1 MIICQISAPM
11 NRLLRTIFMII
22 TVTVI
27 LLPAIPAI
35 ANKTEKNT
43 DLRYNYKLDLTAIG
57 LSSFGWGIMEIFKN
71 DISPSSCRW
80 CNSNSLDTSIRNN
93 VKWNDTH
100 AAEVSST
107 ALAYGVAPIL
117 STGLTAFAEY
127 KDNSLDN
134 LPVDVMII
142 AEAATLSSFFSQ
154 IVKISV
160 ARQRPDVHFGPTTS
174 PDKGKNISFY
184 SGHTSLA
191 FSIAVATGT
200 VAQMRGYE
208 LAPVIWGTGLA
219 VAATT
224 GYLRMAADK
233 HYFTDV
239 LGGAVLG
246 SAFGFA
252 VPYIFHRPKSKPL
265 PVALSVTP
273 TNGGTMFGIS
283 GNL

>member
-1 MIICQISAPM
+1 MKRISKKISFIA
-11 NRLLRTIFMII
+11 T
-22 TVTVI
+22 I
-27 LLPAIPAI
+27 LLFFFCASPLLAS
-35 ANKTEKNT
+35 EKNEISE
-43 DLRYNYKLDLTAIG
+43 LRYNYKLDLAAIG
-57 LSSFGWGIMEIFKN
+57 VSTIGWGLMEIFKD

-80 CNSNSLDTSIRNN
+80 CNSNAMDTSIRNDL
-93 VKWNDTH
+93 KWSNTN
-100 AAEVSST
+100 AAEKTST
-107 ALAYGVAPIL
+107 VLAYGLAPVL

-127 KDNSLDN
+127 KDDSLDN
-134 LPVDVMII
+134 LPVDIMII
-142 AEAATLSSFFSQ
+142 AEAASLSSLFSQ

-174 PDKGKNISFY
+174 PDKEKNVSFY

-200 VAQMRGYE
+200 VASMRGYE
-208 LAPVIWGTGLA
+208 LAPYIWGAGLA

-239 LGGAVLG
+239 LGGAVAG

-252 VPYIFHRPKSKPL
+252 IPYLFHRPESKPL
-265 PVALSVTP
+265 PVSMAIIP
-273 TNGGTMFGIS
+273 TDGGMMFGIA
-283 GNL
+283 GTI